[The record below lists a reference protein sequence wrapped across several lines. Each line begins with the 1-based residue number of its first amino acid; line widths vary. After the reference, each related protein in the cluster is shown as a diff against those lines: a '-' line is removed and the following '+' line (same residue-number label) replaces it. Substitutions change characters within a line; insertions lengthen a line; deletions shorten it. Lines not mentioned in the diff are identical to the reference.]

1 MEHKVKNTKN
11 LDLLINAAEDLII
24 ENNTI
29 KGVIL
34 RDQTKLFANAVVIT
48 TGTYLKANI
57 LLGHDK
63 KVSGPNGEMTT
74 SGISQALKKIGLD
87 LFRFKTGTPPRVY
100 QDSVDLT
107 KASPE
112 PGTNAKLAFSSS
124 TKTFKPVNEQVLCYL
139 IHSTAETKKIIEQN
153 LEKSASEPVLKLLN
167 SAIANAVNNNGMDA
181 DKLYVKQTYV
191 NEGPTLKRFR
201 PRAHGRAYEI
211 LKRTS
216 HITIVVS
223 DNK

>member
-1 MEHKVKNTKN
+1 MEAQAKLSMIRISPRKVR
-11 LDLLINAAEDLII
+11 LVVD
-24 ENNTI
+24 TI
-29 KGVIL
+29 RNKPV
-34 RDQTKLFANAVVIT
+34 ANAIAT
-48 TGTYLKANI
+48 L
-57 LLGHDK
+57 
-63 KVSGPNGEMTT
+63 
-74 SGISQALKKIGLD
+74 
-87 LFRFKTGTPPRVY
+87 
-100 QDSVDLT
+100 
-107 KASPE
+107 
-112 PGTNAKLAFSSS
+112 
-124 TKTFKPVNEQVLCYL
+124 
-139 IHSTAETKKIIEQN
+139 QN

-223 DNK
+223 DER